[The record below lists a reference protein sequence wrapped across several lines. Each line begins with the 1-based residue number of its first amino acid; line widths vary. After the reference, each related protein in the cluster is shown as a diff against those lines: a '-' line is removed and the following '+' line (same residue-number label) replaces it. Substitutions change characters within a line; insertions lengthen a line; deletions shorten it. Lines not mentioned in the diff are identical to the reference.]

1 VQIGWRFWDLV
12 LREHARASASGLF
25 DDSMSSFFRNVDT
38 RYEVP
43 RDIPLVRGGDS
54 RNPIRALKARA
65 ILIDMEEGVVS
76 QVCRASCIVHRAS
89 CIVHRASCIVHRASC
104 ITLSCATLARCGVA
118 RCDTALLNVVLS
130 WWRVAS

>member
-89 CIVHRASCIVHRASC
+89 CIVHRASCIVHRASHYP
-104 ITLSCATLARCGVA
+104 
-118 RCDTALLNVVLS
+118 VL
-130 WWRVAS
+130 R